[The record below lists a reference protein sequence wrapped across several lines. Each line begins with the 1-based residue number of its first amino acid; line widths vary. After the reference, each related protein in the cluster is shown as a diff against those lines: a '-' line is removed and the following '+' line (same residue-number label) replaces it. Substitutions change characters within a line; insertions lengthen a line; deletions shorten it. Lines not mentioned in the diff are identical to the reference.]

1 MWDSDSSLERGEKT
15 HTADDA
21 LRLARRRHRVR
32 VDGAETV
39 ADEDL
44 PAIASDAG
52 TIAEGLH
59 EYAVGMRRE
68 DDAESATR

>member
-15 HTADDA
+15 HAADDA

-32 VDGAETV
+32 VDGTETV

-59 EYAVGMRRE
+59 EHAVGMRRE